1 MVQIMEMEYKQEVN
15 DSYLILKEEDG
26 SEEEK
31 FQFRMITEN
40 NIPGL
45 LHTQKRSFN
54 NENSLYYRIN
64 GRQSLF
70 HMMEKREADAEI
82 LRSLLRGID
91 ILLNTLSQ
99 YLLDADSLL
108 LIPECIYF
116 HTTEKDIGFC
126 FYPFEQ
132 KDIRQQLR
140 ELSEYFLERINR
152 EDEQAVSIAFRLY
165 RMTRE
170 PNFAFSEI
178 VEKLVYKEGGM
189 YEEKSLQRDDEQS
202 YSKYVSDEERERYN
216 EGDKQSKKNVKG
228 LYEDTEE
235 VRNPKEQKQDKNN
248 AISALTMLNG
258 RNLMFLSVALAVGS
272 FLYFLY
278 VYAVKQYFYG
288 YSLVQVLGTMEA
300 IFSICLMG
308 VFLLIS
314 FGLYFYIAK
323 KNKK

>member
-1 MVQIMEMEYKQEVN
+1 MEMEYKQEVN

-45 LHTQKRSFN
+45 LHIEKRSFN

-70 HMMEKREADAEI
+70 QMMEKREADAEI

-91 ILLNTLSQ
+91 MLLNTLSQ
-99 YLLDADSLL
+99 YLLDVDSLL
-108 LIPECIYF
+108 LIPECIYI

-126 FYPFEQ
+126 FYPFEK

-140 ELSEYFLERINR
+140 ELSEYFLDRINR

-178 VEKLVYKEGGM
+178 VEKLVYKEGIM
-189 YEEKSLQRDDEQS
+189 HEEKSLQREDEQS
-202 YSKYVSDEERERYN
+202 YSKYLSDEERDRYG
-216 EGDKQSKKNVKG
+216 EGDKQSRKNVKD

-235 VRNPKEQKQDKNN
+235 IKNHKEQKKDTNN
-248 AISALTMLNG
+248 ATSVSTMQGKRSLVFLSIALT
-258 RNLMFLSVALAVGS
+258 VGS

-278 VYAVKQYFYG
+278 VYAVKQYYYG
-288 YSLVQVLGTMEA
+288 YSFLQVLGTMEA
-300 IFSICLMG
+300 ILALGLLFFWGGLSFILQIC
-308 VFLLIS
+308 V
-314 FGLYFYIAK
+314 K
-323 KNKK
+323 KKSKPE